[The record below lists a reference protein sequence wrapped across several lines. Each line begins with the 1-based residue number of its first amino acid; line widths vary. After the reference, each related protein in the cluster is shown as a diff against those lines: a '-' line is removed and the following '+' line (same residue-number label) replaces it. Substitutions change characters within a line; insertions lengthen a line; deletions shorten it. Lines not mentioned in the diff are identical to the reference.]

1 LDKGVPTVN
10 PRLDVVIPTRN
21 GYGLLSSCITRLLE
35 DAGGID
41 LRIIVVDDGSEDG
54 TVERGGREFPSVEFV
69 RNEGGRGFCR
79 TVNLGAAGARDGLL
93 AILNN
98 DVEIMPGSLSLL
110 VSAIED
116 APPGVYSAMPRIV
129 RNDGSDESLLRCRFE
144 RGLAVTGPGTGTPY
158 PSGACSIFK
167 VSTWRRLGGL
177 DTRYAPMYW
186 EDADLGLRAAAL
198 GLELVRVEEASV
210 LHRHAATAGH
220 GRGIMRLRERNRF
233 ILMDAHFRSRRFETA
248 MWLPLHAAVSILRGR
263 TEFLGGFA
271 DYLAWRRCR
280 N

>member
-1 LDKGVPTVN
+1 MDKGVPAVN

-116 APPGVYSAMPRIV
+116 APPGFIPQ
-129 RNDGSDESLLRCRFE
+129 CR
-144 RGLAVTGPGTGTPY
+144 A
-158 PSGACSIFK
+158 
-167 VSTWRRLGGL
+167 
-177 DTRYAPMYW
+177 
-186 EDADLGLRAAAL
+186 
-198 GLELVRVEEASV
+198 
-210 LHRHAATAGH
+210 
-220 GRGIMRLRERNRF
+220 
-233 ILMDAHFRSRRFETA
+233 
-248 MWLPLHAAVSILRGR
+248 
-263 TEFLGGFA
+263 
-271 DYLAWRRCR
+271 
-280 N
+280 